1 MKKIIFI
8 CAVGVVLISL
18 AIGLTWWYL
27 PTTFL
32 ADTES
37 ADVARIEVFSGTTG
51 QSFAIEDR
59 ADIEYIVTKIQDVKM
74 KKTEYSQVDGF
85 VYSLSFYATDGT
97 RIDGFILNGSD
108 TIRDGAV
115 RYEAALETD
124 YDALCFAYIKDLEE
138 AQRNQE
144 TQ

>member
-1 MKKIIFI
+1 MKKIILI
-8 CAVGVVLISL
+8 CVFAVLLIALTVGL
-18 AIGLTWWYL
+18 AWWYL

-32 ADTES
+32 ADVEP
-37 ADVARIEVFSGTTG
+37 ADVSRIKVFSGATG

-108 TIRDGAV
+108 TIRDGNV
-115 RYEAALETD
+115 KYEAAYETD